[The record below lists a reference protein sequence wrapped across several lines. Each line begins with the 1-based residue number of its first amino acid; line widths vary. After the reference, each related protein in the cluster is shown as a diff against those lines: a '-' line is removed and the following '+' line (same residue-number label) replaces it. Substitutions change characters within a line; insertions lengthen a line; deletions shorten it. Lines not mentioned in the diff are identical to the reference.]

1 MWRSPARFAPPRGRG
16 NDRSVPRGC
25 REPAAPLG
33 PAGGAG
39 SAHPLRTRRL
49 GRGARGGLG
58 LRLACVAQIRRRAA
72 RRIAG
77 GVRRARLL
85 EVLSA
90 EADGEKG
97 YQIAPPAMLL
107 EQVDTTAPKIANSLA
122 REQKARRSR
131 FIATRASR
139 SAAWESQLDMIRPF
153 YSTGL
158 GDRAEH

>member
-1 MWRSPARFAPPRGRG
+1 MLHFVAVLS
-16 NDRSVPRGC
+16 
-25 REPAAPLG
+25 
-33 PAGGAG
+33 
-39 SAHPLRTRRL
+39 RL
-49 GRGARGGLG
+49 P
-58 LRLACVAQIRRRAA
+58 
-72 RRIAG
+72 
-77 GVRRARLL
+77 

-139 SAAWESQLDMIRPF
+139 SAAWESQLDND
-153 YSTGL
+153 STPVSTDL

>member
-1 MWRSPARFAPPRGRG
+1 MLHFVAVLS
-16 NDRSVPRGC
+16 
-25 REPAAPLG
+25 
-33 PAGGAG
+33 
-39 SAHPLRTRRL
+39 RL
-49 GRGARGGLG
+49 PE
-58 LRLACVAQIRRRAA
+58 V
-72 RRIAG
+72 
-77 GVRRARLL
+77 
-85 EVLSA
+85 VLSA

-153 YSTGL
+153 YSTDL

>member
-1 MWRSPARFAPPRGRG
+1 MLHFVEVR
-16 NDRSVPRGC
+16 
-25 REPAAPLG
+25 
-33 PAGGAG
+33 
-39 SAHPLRTRRL
+39 
-49 GRGARGGLG
+49 ARGS
-58 LRLACVAQIRRRAA
+58 IW
-72 RRIAG
+72 
-77 GVRRARLL
+77 
-85 EVLSA
+85 LSPSVS
-90 EADGEKG
+90 GEKG

-153 YSTGL
+153 YSTDL